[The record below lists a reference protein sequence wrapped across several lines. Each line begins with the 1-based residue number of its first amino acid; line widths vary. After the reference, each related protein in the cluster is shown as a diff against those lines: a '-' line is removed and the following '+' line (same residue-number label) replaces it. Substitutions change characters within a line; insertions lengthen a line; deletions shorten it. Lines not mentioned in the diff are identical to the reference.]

1 MMTSFI
7 ERPLLRP
14 RAGGATAG
22 RSTGRRGFSLIEVM
36 VAMTIL
42 SIVLLSLAKVS
53 VAVTQRGRTNTLIAK
68 RNAAMQLEGN
78 KLGGLPFSKL
88 SSWASGTDTATANGF
103 TYKRRLTISKPTATR
118 YSIKIVILPVS
129 DTTKK
134 DSLSFDR
141 TQPPSGTP
149 LCVGC

>member
-1 MMTSFI
+1 MITLSFL
-7 ERPLLRP
+7 RLRRP
-14 RAGGATAG
+14 RPVQRASRRGL
-22 RSTGRRGFSLIEVM
+22 GRRGFSLIEVM
-36 VAMTIL
+36 VAMTVL

-53 VAVTQRGRTNTLIAK
+53 VAVTQRGRTSALVAK
-68 RNAAMQLEGN
+68 RNAAMQLEAN

-88 SSWASGTDTATANGF
+88 ASWASGTDTATIDGF
-103 TYKRRLTISKPTATR
+103 TYKRRLTISKPGVTR
-118 YSIKIVILPVS
+118 YSIKIVILPGS

>member
-1 MMTSFI
+1 MTTLFVLPV
-7 ERPLLRP
+7 RRP
-14 RAGGATAG
+14 RPVQRAIRRGP
-22 RSTGRRGFSLIEVM
+22 GRRGFSLIEVM

-53 VAVTQRGRTNTLIAK
+53 VAVTQRGRTSALVAK
-68 RNAAMQLEGN
+68 RNAAMQLEAN
-78 KLGGLPFSKL
+78 KLGGLPFAKL
-88 SSWASGTDTATANGF
+88 ASWVSGTDTATVDGF
-103 TYKRRLTISKPTATR
+103 SYKRRLTISKPGVTR
-118 YSIKIVILPVS
+118 YTIKIVILPAI